1 MPDCGLVHDLL
12 TVAMGTADTG
22 KRAALDR
29 AFDRPAV
36 PGSGRGVSSME
47 VFAQQ
52 LINGL
57 TLGSIY
63 GLIAIGYTMV
73 FGIIGMVN
81 FAHGDVFML
90 SAFIALIF
98 FLILTTWLGISSIAL
113 ALLIVLVIAMALTAL
128 WGWAIE
134 RVAYRPLRGSFRLA
148 PLISAIGVSIFLSNF
163 VQVVQ
168 GARNKPTP
176 PMVRDVIVLWTG
188 ADGYAVALSYKQ
200 IIIMAVTVVLLA
212 GFWYLV
218 QRTPLGRAQRACEQD
233 RKMAA
238 LLGINVDRTISLTFV
253 LGAALAAV
261 AGTMYLL
268 YYGVVSFADGF
279 VPGVK
284 AFTAAVLGGIGSL
297 PGAVLGGLIIG
308 LIETLW
314 SAYFSIEYKDVAAF
328 SILAIVLI
336 FMPSGILGRPE
347 VEKV

>member
-1 MPDCGLVHDLL
+1 
-12 TVAMGTADTG
+12 
-22 KRAALDR
+22 
-29 AFDRPAV
+29 
-36 PGSGRGVSSME
+36 ME
-47 VFAQQ
+47 VFVQQ

-98 FLILTTWLGISSIAL
+98 FMLISAWFGAG
-113 ALLIVLVIAMALTAL
+113 LIVLSLFFVLILAMFFTSL
-128 WGWAIE
+128 WNWTIE

-148 PLISAIGVSIFLSNF
+148 PLISAIGMSIFLMNF

-168 GARNKPTP
+168 GPRNKPTP
-176 PMVRDVIVLWTG
+176 PMLNQSILLIDSATYPVSI
-188 ADGYAVALSYKQ
+188 SYKQ
-200 IIIMAVTVVLLA
+200 IAIIVTTIVLLA
-212 GFWYLV
+212 AFWYLV
-218 QRTPLGRAQRACEQD
+218 QKTPLGRAQRACEQD
-233 RKMAA
+233 RKMAS
-238 LLGINVDRTISLTFV
+238 LLGIDVDRTISITFV
-253 LGAALAAV
+253 MGAALAAV
-261 AGTMYLL
+261 AGVMYLVL
-268 YYGVVSFADGF
+268 YGVVSFHDGF

-297 PGAVLGGLIIG
+297 PGAVLGGLLIG
-308 LIETLW
+308 LIEVMW
-314 SAYFSIEYKDVAAF
+314 SAYFTIDYKDVAAF
-328 SILAIVLI
+328 CILAVVLV

>member
-1 MPDCGLVHDLL
+1 
-12 TVAMGTADTG
+12 
-22 KRAALDR
+22 
-29 AFDRPAV
+29 
-36 PGSGRGVSSME
+36 

-73 FGIIGMVN
+73 FGIIGMIN

-90 SAFIALIF
+90 SAFIALIA
-98 FLILTTWLGISSIAL
+98 FLILTAFLGVSSIVL
-113 ALLIVLVIAMALTAL
+113 ALILVMVIAMALTAL

-134 RVAYRPLRGSFRLA
+134 RIAYRPLRGSFRLA

-176 PMVRDVIVLWTG
+176 PMMREVIVLWTG
-188 ADGYAVALSYKQ
+188 ADGYAVALSYRQ
-200 IIIMAVTVVLLA
+200 IVIMVTTSVLLA

-218 QRTPLGRAQRACEQD
+218 QHTSLGRAQRACEQD

-238 LLGINVDRTISLTFV
+238 LLGIDVDRTISLTFV

-268 YYGVVSFADGF
+268 YYGVLSFSDGF

-308 LIETLW
+308 LIETFW